1 VPEFPVVQPED
12 IAHLPR
18 IGTDEAGKGDYFGD
32 LVVAGVYLDAL
43 GELTAANIGVKDSKK
58 LSDARVLAIARE
70 IKAELPHDIVRISP
84 AKYNELY
91 EKMGNL
97 NRLLAWAH
105 ARVIENLIEKTGAG
119 LAVSDQFGSAEVLQ
133 NAMLR
138 AGRQVR
144 LVQITQGERD
154 LAVAAASILAR
165 ATFLQRLQALSKEI
179 GAELPK
185 GCTHVLPIGRRLYK
199 QGGLPQLRQVAK
211 LHFKTTGQI
220 VKECNG
226 GIGRNR

>member
-1 VPEFPVVQPED
+1 MPEEFPVVQPEE

-43 GELTAANIGVKDSKK
+43 GELTAQNIGVKDSKK
-58 LSDARVLAIARE
+58 LSDARVLAMARE
-70 IKAELPHDIVRISP
+70 IKKALPHDIVRISP

-119 LAVSDQFGSAEVLQ
+119 LAVSDQFGSVEVLQ
-133 NAMLR
+133 NAMMR
-138 AGRQVR
+138 AGRRIR
-144 LVQITQGERD
+144 LVQLTQGERD

-165 ATFLQRLQALSKEI
+165 ATFLQCLQALSKET
-179 GAELPK
+179 GVELPK
-185 GCTHVLPIGRRLYK
+185 GASHVLPAGRQLYQK
-199 QGGLPQLRQVAK
+199 GGLPQLRQVAK
-211 LHFKTTGQI
+211 LHFKTTEQI
-220 VKECNG
+220 ISG
-226 GIGRNR
+226 

>member
-1 VPEFPVVQPED
+1 MAGEFPVAQPED
-12 IAHLPR
+12 IAGLPR

-43 GELTAANIGVKDSKK
+43 GELTAANIGVRDSKK
-58 LSDARVLAIARE
+58 LSDARVPAMARE
-70 IKAELPHDIVRISP
+70 IKAKLPHDIVRISP

-105 ARVIENLIEKTGAG
+105 ARVIENLLPRTGAG

-138 AGRQVR
+138 AGRQIR

-165 ATFLQRLQALSKEI
+165 AVFLQRLQALSKEV
-179 GAELPK
+179 GVELPK
-185 GCTHVLPIGRRLYK
+185 GATHVLPVGRQLYT
-199 QGGLPQLRQVAK
+199 QGGLPLLRQVAK

-220 VKECNG
+220 TGKA
-226 GIGRNR
+226 